1 MQEKKEL
8 EVEINAAELFA
19 FFWRSKYLIIFFII
33 SSIVLASLSLRNKGF
48 QYNITMIVAQIE
60 TEEPA
65 SRFQSSSIGGLAS
78 LAGISLPSGSVTNF
92 KKFIVL
98 LHSEEIASQLLK
110 NKKLIQDLFGSE
122 WDTNA
127 EIYRSPGKS
136 KIGTIKSYIKNLL
149 TGKGEKSYEPPN
161 PARLAELIREITTIK
176 LDKKTGLLTISS
188 ETGNPEL
195 FKELMLS
202 LIMVTDQAF
211 KKSYIKNGSNSLKFY
226 QKKISKAR
234 SKEHREILARL
245 IAKEEQK
252 QMLISSE
259 RPFVAEILS
268 GPTTSLEPTSPNI
281 TQTLTLYLI
290 FGILFASLIVVCQYL
305 RSKKYF
311 QVSKMK

>member
-8 EVEINAAELFA
+8 EIEINAAELFL
-19 FFWRSKYLIIFFII
+19 FFWRAKYLIIFFII
-33 SSIVLASLSLRNKGF
+33 TSIALASLSLRKKNY
-48 QYNITMIVAQIE
+48 QYNVSMIVAQIE
-60 TEEPA
+60 TEEPV

-78 LAGISLPSGSVTNF
+78 LAGISLPSGSVTNY

-98 LHSEEIASQLLK
+98 LHSEEIASQILT
-110 NKKLIQDLFGSE
+110 NKKLVQELFGSE
-122 WDTNA
+122 WDKNA

-136 KIGTIKSYIKNLL
+136 KLGKIKSYIKNLL
-149 TGKGEKSYEPPN
+149 TGKGERSYESPN
-161 PARLAELIREITTIK
+161 PARLAKLMREIIKIK

-211 KKSYIKNGSNSLKFY
+211 KKNYIKNGSNSLKFY

-259 RPFVAEILS
+259 QPFVAEILS
-268 GPTTSLEPTSPNI
+268 GPTTSLDPTSPNI
-281 TQTLTLYLI
+281 RQTLTFYLI
-290 FGILFASLIVVCQYL
+290 FGILFASLIVFYQYL
-305 RSKKYF
+305 KSKKYF
-311 QVSKMK
+311 